1 MTNASSNATRPDNE
15 CHIGDYLVR
24 HRVLDGSSDQW
35 CENGRMQATKVQ
47 VRQATSADLDLIVPL
62 FDAYRRF
69 YRQSSDLP
77 NARSFLQAR
86 LDHRQSTIFLALDE
100 SEAVGFTQLY
110 PSFSSVSMARI
121 FILNDLFV
129 SPEGRGKGVGSALL
143 AAAAEFGRQACAVR
157 LVLGTETTNTVAQSV
172 YERMGWVRDTL
183 FYTYE
188 LTL

>member
-1 MTNASSNATRPDNE
+1 MQPSN
-15 CHIGDYLVR
+15 
-24 HRVLDGSSDQW
+24 
-35 CENGRMQATKVQ
+35 VQ
-47 VRQATSADLDLIVPL
+47 VRVATSADLDLIVPL

-69 YRQSSDLP
+69 YRQPSDLP
-77 NARSFLQAR
+77 NARSFLQER
-86 LDHRQSTIFLALDE
+86 LDRLESTILVALDQ
-100 SEAVGFTQLY
+100 SEAIGFTQLY

-129 SPEGRGKGVGSALL
+129 SPEARTKGVGSALL
-143 AAAAEFGRQACAVR
+143 AAAAEFGKQAGAVR

-172 YERMGWVRDTL
+172 YERMGWVRDTS

>member
-1 MTNASSNATRPDNE
+1 
-15 CHIGDYLVR
+15 
-24 HRVLDGSSDQW
+24 
-35 CENGRMQATKVQ
+35 MQAVNVQ
-47 VRQATSADLDLIVPL
+47 VREARSADLDLIVPL

-86 LDHRQSTIFLALDE
+86 LDRRQSTIFLALDE

-129 SPEGRGKGVGSALL
+129 SPEARTKGVGSALL
-143 AAAAEFGRQACAVR
+143 AAAAEFGKQAGAVR

-172 YERMGWVRDTL
+172 YERMGWVRDTS

>member
-1 MTNASSNATRPDNE
+1 
-15 CHIGDYLVR
+15 
-24 HRVLDGSSDQW
+24 
-35 CENGRMQATKVQ
+35 MQASDLQ
-47 VRQATSADLDLIVPL
+47 VREATSADLELVVPL

-69 YRQSSDLP
+69 YRQPGDLP
-77 NARSFLQAR
+77 RARSFLRAR
-86 LDHRQSTIFLALDE
+86 LDRKDSVILVALDQ

-129 SPEGRGKGVGSALL
+129 SPEARGNGVGSALL
-143 AAAAEFGRQACAVR
+143 AATAEFGRQAGACR
-157 LVLGTETTNTVAQSV
+157 LALTTETTNTVAQSV
-172 YERMGWVRDTL
+172 YERMGWVRDTA